1 MPTTMK
7 DNPRS
12 LIQEAEKR
20 QERGNFHAEWSN
32 NDVIQLQPVV
42 DTQQSNFF
50 DQKFDRLTYKL
61 SSMVIENPEF

>member
-12 LIQEAEKR
+12 LIQEAEKNKNV
-20 QERGNFHAEWSN
+20 EIFMEKWSN